1 MMSMDLLSVVCF
13 LNYNMHSNER
23 VIMKR
28 SKRINRNLTV
38 IGIIILGFLVYV
50 FGGDVLPLDTLEPTF
65 SP

>member
-1 MMSMDLLSVVCF
+1 
-13 LNYNMHSNER
+13 
-23 VIMKR
+23 MKR

-38 IGIIILGFLVYV
+38 IGIIILGFLVYA

>member
-1 MMSMDLLSVVCF
+1 
-13 LNYNMHSNER
+13 
-23 VIMKR
+23 MKR

-50 FGGDVLPLDTLEPTF
+50 FGGDILPLDTISPAF

>member
-1 MMSMDLLSVVCF
+1 
-13 LNYNMHSNER
+13 
-23 VIMKR
+23 MKR

-50 FGGDVLPLDTLEPTF
+50 FGGDLLPLEWTQDTITDPTF